1 MDIPINADVECA
13 GAVVGRSTYIVLNP
27 DTEKVTHLVV
37 REKAF
42 PHRERLVPVGWV
54 VESNPH
60 RIRLRGTLVELEQ
73 QEDFIET
80 EFLAGNPEAALLM
93 WPYEPFAGSAG
104 MVLEHEQV
112 PAGELAVGPGSRV
125 KATDGDVGRLDEFA
139 VEPVHG
145 HITHLV
151 LRKGHLWGQKDVT
164 VPVSQ
169 IDRIEDDTVYLKLDR
184 HAVGALP
191 AVPVR
196 G

>member
-1 MDIPINADVECA
+1 MDIPINVDVVCG
-13 GAVVGRSTYIVLNP
+13 GAVVGRSTYVVLNP

-37 REKAF
+37 REKGF
-42 PHRERLVPVGWV
+42 PHRERLVPVSWV
-54 VESNPH
+54 VESDRH
-60 RIRLRGTLVELEQ
+60 RIRLRGTLEELEQ

-80 EFLAGNPEAALLM
+80 EFLPGNPDAALPL
-93 WPYEPFAGSAG
+93 WPYEPIPGVAG

-112 PAGELAVGPGSRV
+112 PPGELAVSRGARV
-125 KATDGDVGRLDEFA
+125 KATDGNVGRVDEFV

-164 VPVSQ
+164 VPISQ
-169 IDRIEDDTVYLKLDR
+169 IDHIEDDTVYLKLDR

-191 AVPVR
+191 AVPLR
-196 G
+196 R